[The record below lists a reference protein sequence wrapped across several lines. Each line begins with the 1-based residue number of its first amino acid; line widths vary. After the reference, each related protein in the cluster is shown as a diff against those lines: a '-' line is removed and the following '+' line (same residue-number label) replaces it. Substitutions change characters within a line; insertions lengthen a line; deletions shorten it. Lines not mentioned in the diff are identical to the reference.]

1 LRILFVAFQDS
12 VHTARWVSQL
22 VGHGWDIHLFPSTLQ
37 GGPHPLLSSVGIQRH
52 YPAILRLSLRA
63 LHKAADIQDNPTLK
77 RWFSKD
83 PHPLTAYWLS
93 RVIRQVRPD
102 IIHSLEFQHAGYLVL
117 EARERLHGNLP
128 PWIAGN
134 WGSDI
139 YLFGKLP
146 SHAPRVR
153 AILEACDYYTCECQR
168 DVGLALDMGLKG
180 TPLPVLPNAGGFDL
194 ELAGRLRAPGPASE
208 RRIIVLKGYQH
219 WAGRA
224 LVGLHAIE
232 LCAADLRG
240 YRVVI
245 PLASPEVQ
253 LAADLVA
260 QRTGLNIEV
269 LPRCAYEEMLRLYGY
284 ARIYL
289 GLSISDAI
297 SQSMLEAIVMGA
309 FPIQSCTACTDE
321 WIVDGENG
329 LVVPPED
336 PQIVAAALRRALTDD
351 ALVDGAADHNSR
363 LAADRL
369 DAKFIQPKAVDL
381 YERVYR
387 ETHQLDARGSKTA

>member
-1 LRILFVAFQDS
+1 MVSWLRRLMRQLKPDMI
-12 VHTARWVSQL
+12 HT
-22 VGHGWDIHLFPSTLQ
+22 
-37 GGPHPLLSSVGIQRH
+37 
-52 YPAILRLSLRA
+52 
-63 LHKAADIQDNPTLK
+63 
-77 RWFSKD
+77 
-83 PHPLTAYWLS
+83 
-93 RVIRQVRPD
+93 
-102 IIHSLEFQHAGYLVL
+102 LEFQHAGYLML
-117 EARERLHGNLP
+117 EARTRLHGTQP

-146 SHAPRVR
+146 LHATRVR
-153 AILEACDYYTCECQR
+153 AILEACDYYTCECER
-168 DVGLALDMGLKG
+168 DVRLALDMGLKG
-180 TPLPVLPNAGGFDL
+180 TALPVLPNAGGFDL
-194 ELAGRLRAPGPASE
+194 ELAGRLRAPGPTSA
-208 RRIIVLKGYQH
+208 RRTIVLKGYQH

-232 LCAADLRG
+232 LCAAELQG

-253 LAADLVA
+253 LAAELLA

-269 LPRCAYEEMLRLYGY
+269 FPRCAYEEMLRLYGR

-309 FPIQSCTACTDE
+309 FPIQSCTACADE
-321 WIVDGENG
+321 WVADGQNG
-329 LVVPPED
+329 MIVPPED
-336 PQIVAAALRRALTDD
+336 SQAVAAALRKALTDD
-351 ALVDGAADHNSR
+351 ALVDRAADYNTR
-363 LAADRL
+363 LARDRL
-369 DAKFIQPKAVDL
+369 DIRVVQPKAVAL

-387 ETHQLDARGSKTA
+387 ETHGVAS

>member
-1 LRILFVAFQDS
+1 MRILFVAFQNS
-12 VHTARWVSQL
+12 IHTARWVSQL
-22 VGHGWDIHLFPSTLQ
+22 VGQGWDIHLFPSTLQ
-37 GGPHPLLSSVGIQRH
+37 GGLHPLLRNVDIKSH

-63 LHKAADIQDNPTLK
+63 LRRASDIQDNPTLK

-93 RVIRQVRPD
+93 RVICQIRPD
-102 IIHSLEFQHAGYLVL
+102 IIHSLEFQHAGYLMI

-153 AILEACDYYTCECQR
+153 AILEACDYYTCECER
-168 DVGLALDMGLKG
+168 DVRLALDMGLKG

-194 ELAGRLRAPGPASE
+194 ELAGRLRTPGSTSR
-208 RRIIVLKGYQH
+208 RRIIILKGYQT

-224 LVGLHAIE
+224 LLGLNAIE
-232 LCAADLRG
+232 LCAAELRG

-253 LAADLVA
+253 LAAEVVA
-260 QRTGLNIEV
+260 QRTGLTIEV
-269 LPRCAYEEMLRLYGY
+269 LPGCQHEEMLRLYGR

-309 FPIQSCTACTDE
+309 FPIQSCTACADE
-321 WIVDGENG
+321 WVADGLNG
-329 LVVPPED
+329 MIVPPED
-336 PQIVAAALRRALTDD
+336 SQAVAAALRKALTDD
-351 ALVDGAADHNSR
+351 ALVDQAADYNTR
-363 LAADRL
+363 LARDRL
-369 DAKFIQPKAVDL
+369 DIRVVQPKAVAL

-387 ETHQLDARGSKTA
+387 ETHGAAS

>member
-12 VHTARWVSQL
+12 IHTARWISQL
-22 VGHGWDIHLFPSTLQ
+22 VGQGWDLHLFPSTLQ
-37 GGPHPLLSSVGIQRH
+37 GGPHPLLRSVDIKRH
-52 YPAILRLSLRA
+52 YPAILRLPLHALR
-63 LHKAADIQDNPTLK
+63 KAADVQDNRTLK
-77 RWFSKD
+77 RWFPKEF
-83 PHPLTAYWLS
+83 HPQTAYWLS

-102 IIHSLEFQHAGYLVL
+102 IIHSLEFQHAGYLML

-139 YLFGKLP
+139 YLFGKLS
-146 SHAPRVR
+146 SHTTRVR
-153 AILEACDYYTCECQR
+153 AILDACDYYTCECER
-168 DVGLALDMGLKG
+168 DVRLARDMGLKG
-180 TPLPVLPNAGGFDL
+180 IPLPVLPNAGGFDL
-194 ELAGRLRAPGPASE
+194 ELAGRLRAPGPTSE
-208 RRIIVLKGYQH
+208 RRTIVLKGYQH

-224 LVGLHAIE
+224 LVGLNSIE
-232 LCAADLRG
+232 LCAAELRG

-253 LAADLVA
+253 LAAELIA
-260 QRTGLNIEV
+260 QRTGLSIEV
-269 LPRCAYEEMLRLYGY
+269 LPRCAYEEMLRLFGS

-309 FPIQSCTACTDE
+309 FPIQSSTACADE
-321 WIVDGENG
+321 WVVDSLNG
-329 LVVPPED
+329 MIVPPED
-336 PQIVAAALRRALTDD
+336 PRAVAAALRRALTDD
-351 ALVDGAADHNSR
+351 ALVDRAAEHNSQLVR
-363 LAADRL
+363 DRL
-369 DAKFIQPKAVDL
+369 DTKVIRPKAMAL

-387 ETHQLDARGSKTA
+387 ETHGAAG